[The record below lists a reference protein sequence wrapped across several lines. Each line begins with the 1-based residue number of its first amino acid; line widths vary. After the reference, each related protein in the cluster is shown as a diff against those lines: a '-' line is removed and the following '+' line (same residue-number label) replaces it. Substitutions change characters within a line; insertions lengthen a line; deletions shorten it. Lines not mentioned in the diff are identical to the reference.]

1 MVRQLLSATSFYRW
15 RLARQWRLAIFE
27 LDRYIQDW
35 YFSEEYAPAC
45 DNLHDEANRRQ
56 NY

>member
-1 MVRQLLSATSFYRW
+1 MDRQLLFTTFFLPLG
-15 RLARQWRLAIFE
+15 LANQWGLAIFE
-27 LDRYIQDW
+27 LDRYIQHW